1 VESQFIGLEVED
13 QTVTSISLSQ
23 DELANIPVDW
33 TPNLIWGILFA
44 SLNPDRSE
52 ESYVPYSTHGYP
64 SPIGLNPAG
73 SGQAVP
79 ANPGPHPSD

>member
-1 VESQFIGLEVED
+1 MVRFVYKDIGTDGTSQGVILLYFKDDVKRD
-13 QTVTSISLSQ
+13 VKTC
-23 DELANIPVDW
+23 VDS
-33 TPNLIWGILFA
+33 TGILFA